1 LALFRH
7 RSASRIF
14 IMRPGRNLPP
24 VVIHKDDYQPYG
36 GEKRAGL
43 RPPPCPQLQGC
54 SSSLLVGMKTVSEFF
69 GIPKTVSGFSRSD
82 LSVSVFFGIGIGCR
96 NLSSESV
103 SKSVRRFTDRF
114 YRIPI
119 LIGILPDSAV
129 GISETKATFQPTQP
143 MTTWADVS
151 L

>member
-1 LALFRH
+1 VDCYILA
-7 RSASRIF
+7 
-14 IMRPGRNLPP
+14 P
-24 VVIHKDDYQPYG
+24 VDGDILAQ
-36 GEKRAGL
+36 GL
-43 RPPPCPQLQGC
+43 LE
-54 SSSLLVGMKTVSEFF
+54 LIEYLGMKTVSEFF

-129 GISETKATFQPTQP
+129 GISGTKATFQPTQP